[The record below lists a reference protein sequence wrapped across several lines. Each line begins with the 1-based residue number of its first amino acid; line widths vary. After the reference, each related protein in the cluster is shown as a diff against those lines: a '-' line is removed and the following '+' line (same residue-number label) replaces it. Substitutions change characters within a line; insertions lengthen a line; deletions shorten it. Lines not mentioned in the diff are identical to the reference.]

1 MTMDRYTSTD
11 ISTGAEVLTADGMK
25 LGKVKEVSDDC
36 FKVDAPMQPDY
47 WLDFST
53 IDMATRQA
61 VTVGV
66 TKDDLDQVKLKR

>member
-1 MTMDRYTSTD
+1 MKAERYSSTD
-11 ISTGAEVLTADGMK
+11 IATGAEVLTTDGAK
-25 LGKVKEVSDDC
+25 LGKVKEVSDDS

-47 WLDFST
+47 WLDFTT

-66 TKDDLDQVKLKR
+66 TRDEIDQVKIKR